1 MSQKLTKRLSRDTT
15 YDKKKTTY
23 QESLSKEEIQEK
35 LEEYRPVEDISTVA
49 LNTHLRYFTI
59 NPKTGEKQF
68 RLGGFL
74 AKIDLEKGYVILN
87 NNSLS
92 WSVQLQN
99 TAFFQ
104 KMSFKELKEEI
115 MEEAMEIAKKKYGNP
130 ELIEKLT
137 QENQELK
144 HEIKKLKKVIKEIK
158 NIKNK

>member
-23 QESLSKEEIQEK
+23 QESLSKEDIQEK

-59 NPKTGEKQF
+59 NPKTGDKQF

-74 AKIDLEKGYVILN
+74 AKIDLEKGFVILN

-104 KMSFKELKEEI
+104 KMSFKELKEEM

-158 NIKNK
+158 NMKN

>member
-1 MSQKLTKRLSRDTT
+1 MSQKLTKRLSRDTN
-15 YDKKKTTY
+15 YEKKKTTY
-23 QESLSKEEIQEK
+23 QESLSKEEIKEK
-35 LEEYRPVEDISTVA
+35 LEEYRLVEDISTVA

-104 KMSFKELKEEI
+104 KMTFQELKQEI
-115 MEEAMEIAKKKYGNP
+115 MDEAMEIAKKKYGNP

-144 HEIKKLKKVIKEIK
+144 HEIKKLKRVIKEIK
-158 NIKNK
+158 NIKK